1 MMSSGFEVSS
11 SGFEVQ
17 SSGLVE
23 IFTATLAVYDK
34 GNEIKIEIEE
44 TRYMNR

>member
-1 MMSSGFEVSS
+1 MMS

-23 IFTATLAVYDK
+23 IVMATLAVYDK
-34 GNEIKIEIEE
+34 GNEIKIEK
-44 TRYMNR
+44 